1 MSPCYSVIIPVY
13 NAEKTL
19 CRCVDSLLPQLRD
32 QDELILINDGS
43 RDGSGAICAEYAG
56 RDARVHFIDQKN
68 GGVSSARNAGL
79 DAARGDYVLFMDSD
93 DWVSGDLLSAASAL
107 LAESDWDWIRFSI
120 CPEGKESP
128 AQPPTL
134 HAFRTRKELFP
145 RIIDEI
151 CNKTINSPCAK
162 IYRRDILER
171 EGIRFPL
178 GASVAE
184 DRALNIRYSMF
195 VNSYLTSDQIVY
207 YVNTENEDSLSR
219 KQHADLSAQF
229 EITGEFVRQAI
240 AGAVLP
246 ESEKKLYR
254 RAYNFGVCR
263 GIYKDAKDLRREG
276 LSWAKRQR
284 ALWKACGEI
293 NRKHMRYPKTKYC
306 RAITLPVRLR
316 QTWMIDLIAG
326 RLLH

>member
-56 RDARVHFIDQKN
+56 RDARVRLIDKEN

-79 DAARGDYVLFMDSD
+79 DAARGDYVLFVDSD

-120 CPEGKESP
+120 RPAGEPS
-128 AQPPTL
+128 AQPPVCR
-134 HAFRTRKELFP
+134 AFRSREELFP

-151 CNKTINSPCAK
+151 CNKTVNSPCAK
-162 IYRRDILER
+162 VYRRDILER
-171 EGIRFPL
+171 EEIRFPL

-195 VNSYLTSDQIVY
+195 INSYLISDQIVY
-207 YVNTENEDSLSR
+207 YVNTENEGSLSR
-219 KQHADLSAQF
+219 KQHADLSVQF
-229 EITGEFVRQAI
+229 EAVGEYVRRAI
-240 AGAVLP
+240 DEAVLP
-246 ESEKKLYR
+246 EAEKEQYR

-263 GIYKDAKDLRREG
+263 GIYKEAKDLRREG